1 MNKLLASIC
10 LFVSASVFSQNSLPP
25 CQGTNVA
32 EWTDCYG
39 TRIWP
44 KGTKYTG
51 SFRNGQP
58 NGYGVSTTP
67 VGDKYEGEWVNGK
80 PHGQITRTGPWG
92 SFVGEYKDGI
102 ASGLATITKAN
113 GERYAGELKNGQRH
127 GLGLQTFADGR
138 SALEGIWENDVFV
151 RAQGIPDHIAGRTAA
166 AQAVDQ
172 DGWARVRNKM
182 YSDEKLA
189 KEHARKWEETL
200 ARHKNEVLDGLSNVQ
215 TESSR
220 DESDTPL
227 SVENGYHSFS
237 PNQER
242 LIDQEKLKVHNERRV
257 ALVIG
262 NAAYKSA
269 PLDNPI
275 NDATDIANEL
285 KRRGFKVIARNNAN
299 LRSLQ
304 QAVRDFSDEFKKSDV
319 GLIYYSGHGVETKG
333 QNYLIPVDADIRK
346 EYELSAQA
354 YPASQLTEMM
364 EEVQSSD
371 GKKRVAI
378 LILDACR
385 DNPLTRSWRSSGR
398 GLARMDAPAGTF
410 ISFSTS
416 PGSVAS
422 DGRGRNSP
430 FTKHLLQAIRKPDVP
445 IELMFKEVRVGVMD
459 ETKGEQIPWDSSSLT
474 GDFYFSRSNA
484 RQ

>member
-1 MNKLLASIC
+1 MATWYRACPIFLGCISISLSKLSVRQRTTPCKDGVMRTLLLFFVFLMAPAYGQSTLPACDPNVAST
-10 LFVSASVFSQNSLPP
+10 FWTN
-25 CQGTNVA
+25 CQGT
-32 EWTDCYG
+32 G
-39 TRIWP
+39 TISNGDRYVGEFRD
-44 KGTKYTG
+44 GTY
-51 SFRNGQP
+51 NGQ
-58 NGYGVSTTP
+58 GAY
-67 VGDKYEGEWVNGK
+67 
-80 PHGQITRTGPWG
+80 
-92 SFVGEYKDGI
+92 
-102 ASGLATITKAN
+102 
-113 GERYAGELKNGQRH
+113 
-127 GLGLQTFADGR
+127 TFADGR
-138 SALEGIWENDVFV
+138 PALEGVWEGGIFIGTE
-151 RAQGIPDHIAGRTAA
+151 RIPDHIARRRPTTEPPAPATDNGITANTV
-166 AQAVDQ
+166 QVEKTVPQSGAVKPQ
-172 DGWARVRNKM
+172 N
-182 YSDEKLA
+182 
-189 KEHARKWEETL
+189 T
-200 ARHKNEVLDGLSNVQ
+200 
-215 TESSR
+215 
-220 DESDTPL
+220 
-227 SVENGYHSFS
+227 
-237 PNQER
+237 
-242 LIDQEKLKVHNERRV
+242 NERRV

-269 PLDNPI
+269 PLDNPL

-285 KRRGFKVIARNNAN
+285 KRRGFKVITRNNAN

-445 IELMFKEVRVGVMD
+445 IELMFKQVRVGVMD
-459 ETKGEQIPWDSSSLT
+459 ETKGGQIPWDSSSLT
-474 GDFYFSRSNA
+474 GDFYFSRSE
-484 RQ
+484 RK

>member
-1 MNKLLASIC
+1 MRANLFLLFC
-10 LFVSASVFSQNSLPP
+10 LSLPAYGQSNLPP
-25 CQGTNVA
+25 CDSNVASTSWTNCQGTCTTEYLSYVG
-32 EWTDCYG
+32 EF
-39 TRIWP
+39 
-44 KGTKYTG
+44 KEG
-51 SFRNGQP
+51 SFNGKGSLTYKNGNTYVGEFRNDMYHGQGTFRQA
-58 NGYGVSTTP
+58 NGY
-67 VGDKYEGEWVNGK
+67 KY
-80 PHGQITRTGPWG
+80 
-92 SFVGEYKDGI
+92 VGEFRENKAHGRGISSEPDGSPPREGVFKD
-102 ASGLATITKAN
+102 N
-113 GERYAGELKNGQRH
+113 R
-127 GLGLQTFADGR
+127 
-138 SALEGIWENDVFV
+138 FV
-151 RAQGIPDHIAGRTAA
+151 RAQRIPDHIAGRTLETRKLTPKELDEIFRYDPDEYRNVAPPPLCFGPGHPTAA
-166 AQAVDQ
+166 PTVAPADEL
-172 DGWARVRNKM
+172 RVAAKDNEITANTVQV
-182 YSDEKLA
+182 EKTVPQSGDV
-189 KEHARKWEETL
+189 KPQNT
-200 ARHKNEVLDGLSNVQ
+200 
-215 TESSR
+215 
-220 DESDTPL
+220 
-227 SVENGYHSFS
+227 
-237 PNQER
+237 
-242 LIDQEKLKVHNERRV
+242 NERRV

-269 PLDNPI
+269 PLDNPL

-285 KRRGFKVIARNNAN
+285 KRRGFKVITRNNAN

-346 EYELSAQA
+346 EYELSAQG

-445 IELMFKEVRVGVMD
+445 IELMFKQVRVGVMD
-459 ETKGEQIPWDSSSLT
+459 ETKGGQIPWDSSSLT
-474 GDFYFSRSNA
+474 GDFYFSRSTK
-484 RQ
+484 Q